1 MELLTLRD
9 ERRVFQERFDSLE
22 AVFVPNCTEF
32 GDATSLRL
40 VLKNKQRTVFK
51 ETLPKSFKTESQRLT

>member
-1 MELLTLRD
+1 MNIRYIKTAQIEDELLTLRD

-22 AVFVPNCTEF
+22 AVFVPNCREL

-40 VLKNKQRTVFK
+40 VLEDKQ
-51 ETLPKSFKTESQRLT
+51 ENSF